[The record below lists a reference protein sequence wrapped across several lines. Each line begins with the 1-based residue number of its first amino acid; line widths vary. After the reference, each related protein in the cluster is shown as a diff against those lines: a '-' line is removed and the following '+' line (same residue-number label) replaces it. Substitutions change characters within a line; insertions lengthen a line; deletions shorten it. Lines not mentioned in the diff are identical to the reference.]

1 MGHNEG
7 VVNQKLLPTPLD
19 DDLPSTL
26 LRTSPPVD
34 WLVGVWV
41 NDGHSREGLGIKL
54 SAGLL
59 FHAGASWVP
68 FPTGSMYHVG

>member
-1 MGHNEG
+1 MRHDEG
-7 VVNQKLLPTPLD
+7 VVNYELLATPLD
-19 DDLPSTL
+19 DNLPSTL
-26 LRTSPPVD
+26 LRTSPTVD

-41 NDGHSREGLGIKL
+41 DDGHSRKGLGIEL

-59 FHAGASWVP
+59 FHAGAGWVP